1 VLDGARPEQRR
12 ADIASGETRAWTE
25 VVLTRLVALMLL
37 KHAGHRHG
45 HHGHGKRESSRDV
58 PAVSK
63 FVLNSR
69 SLVKRNLQQ
78 SSLQHWARDWRKRKI
93 CLLLLSGGMSGATL
107 LPELAVG
114 DLDALRAF
122 LSAADDAPQITENE
136 KEENG
141 QRGEARRS
149 LVTMQVLPSPELLG
163 VVLTPVC
170 HPTIRKHGRESRV
183 T

>member
-1 VLDGARPEQRR
+1 
-12 ADIASGETRAWTE
+12 
-25 VVLTRLVALMLL
+25 
-37 KHAGHRHG
+37 
-45 HHGHGKRESSRDV
+45 
-58 PAVSK
+58 
-63 FVLNSR
+63 
-69 SLVKRNLQQ
+69 
-78 SSLQHWARDWRKRKI
+78 
-93 CLLLLSGGMSGATL
+93 MSGATL